1 MTIEARKLI
10 NQITRIESDALLKYL
25 EAIFAQFA
33 DKQSEIVL
41 QFAKPM
47 RKQLK
52 IEDLI
57 KEQNYKGP
65 NLERLEKI
73 IDEIAIEEPIEDLL
87 KMI

>member
-25 EAIFAQFA
+25 KDIFAQFA